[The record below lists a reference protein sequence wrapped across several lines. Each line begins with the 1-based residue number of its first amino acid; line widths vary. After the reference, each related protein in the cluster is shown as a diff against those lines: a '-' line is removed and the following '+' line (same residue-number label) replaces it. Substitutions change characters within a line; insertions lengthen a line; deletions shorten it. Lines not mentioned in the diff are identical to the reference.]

1 MNTESLIRVC
11 LAAVLAIIPA
21 IVWGFVFYKKQV
33 GKKSMIFSTFAMGA
47 LFVTPLL
54 IYKYLWQY
62 FPWLDAFQYT
72 DSFKEDFIG
81 FSTFSMIPLNVI
93 MTFMIVGVI
102 EETTKLWAVKA
113 TDKKQICSIDDAIE
127 MSIMAALGFSFA
139 ENILY
144 FSNIIEARGIENIL
158 YPFIFRSLF
167 STFAHIMFSGIMGY
181 YYGMAL
187 FSGDVL
193 KDKHYEKKWLFTRLF
208 AKIMH
213 LKKATLFHDEK
224 LAQGLLIAIVLHA
237 IFNIMLEMNWVFLLV
252 PFLTGGYVYLSHL
265 LSKKEAHKNYQLL
278 HEVRNDIRLTPENI
292 SP

>member
-1 MNTESLIRVC
+1 MTTEEIIRILLAAT
-11 LAAVLAIIPA
+11 LAAVPAII
-21 IVWGFVFYKKQV
+21 WGYIFYKKQV
-33 GKKSMIFSTFAMGA
+33 GKKSMIASTFAVGA

-72 DSFKEDFIG
+72 DSYKDDLIG
-81 FSTFSMIPLNVI
+81 FSTFGMIPMNVI
-93 MTFMIVGVI
+93 LTFMIVGVI
-102 EETTKLWAVKA
+102 EEITKLWAVKA

-127 MSIMAALGFSFA
+127 MCIMAALGFSFA
-139 ENILY
+139 ENIVY
-144 FSNIIEARGIENIL
+144 FYNIIEVRGAENIF

-167 STFAHIMFSGIMGY
+167 STFAHIMFSGILGY
-181 YYGMAL
+181 YYGVAL

-193 KDKHYEKKWLFTRLF
+193 KDKHYEKKWRITRIF
-208 AKIMH
+208 AKVLH
-213 LKKATLFHDEK
+213 LKKSLLFHDEK

-265 LSKKEAHKNYQLL
+265 LGQKEAHKNYRLID
-278 HEVRNDIRLTPENI
+278 EIRNDM
-292 SP
+292 